1 MKKSAQKKTARA
13 SAAFFAVLFVALFIF
28 SSMPIYA
35 DYEKSVY
42 SPHAAVYNT
51 ENGVFIFE
59 KAAEERI
66 QPASTAKIMTGI
78 IALEHFAGN
87 LDYEIT
93 VIYSPPCADLR
104 AVPQ

>member
-1 MKKSAQKKTARA
+1 MKKSAQKKTARV
-13 SAAFFAVLFVALFIF
+13 SAAFFAVLFAFLFIF

-35 DYEKSVY
+35 DYEKNVY

-66 QPASTAKIMTGI
+66 QAIST
-78 IALEHFAGN
+78 
-87 LDYEIT
+87 
-93 VIYSPPCADLR
+93 VR
-104 AVPQ
+104 